1 MKILRIVGF
10 SALGLVVVL
19 LIGVGVLYA
28 MFDGPRI
35 KQQLAQVVKD
45 QKQRTLSIP
54 GELGLSVW
62 PNIALTMGK
71 ASLSERNSD
80 QPFVSLDS
88 ARVSVALLPLLSRQV
103 SVNALELGGLKATV
117 VQHKDGSFNF
127 SDLLSSQST
136 AQSTSSTA
144 PPAAAEPLQIDV
156 AAVKLS
162 NAQLLWIDEKK
173 GTRSTLS
180 HLDLS
185 TARLEANTATQR
197 YSANKV
203 EFAAKGQTGA
213 DTFDV
218 RLQVPRLVLEANVLR
233 GEALTM
239 VTKLSGNKRAAYATL
254 VLSGIQGSTQA
265 LAVNKMD
272 LELDASADKAT
283 LKGRLST
290 PLAVNI
296 TDQTID
302 LAALAGKL
310 DITHPSLPMKQL
322 SLPLA
327 GHAKIDLAK
336 STANVGLKTQL
347 DESKI
352 AFSAGV
358 SQFAPLSLGF
368 DLDIDQLN
376 LDKYLPPAD
385 TTGAAQADAGAAPQ
399 VDPKVDL
406 SALAGLN
413 LSGNL
418 KVGALQVS
426 NVKLSQVQ
434 AKLSVLGGQ
443 LSIAPFSANLY
454 QGSISGSLSAQA
466 TGNAIAVKQTLTG
479 VSVGPLLK
487 DVVNKDMLEGRG
499 NVALDVTTHGPTVGA
514 LKKALAGS
522 ASLSLKEGAI
532 KGINLAKSFRELK
545 AKLGG
550 SGDATQAANSK
561 DKTEFSELSGTFKIA
576 AGVARN
582 DDLVMK
588 SPFLRLG
595 GAGDI
600 DMGNSQLNYL
610 AKASVVNTEAG
621 QGGKDLDQLKGLTI
635 PVRLSGPF
643 SNPSYKIEFGSLIS
657 DAAKT
662 KVQAQVQE
670 KKKEVKQKVEDAVK
684 DKLKGL
690 LGR

>member
-136 AQSTSSTA
+136 AQSTTSTA

-156 AAVKLS
+156 AVIKLS

-185 TARLEANTATQR
+185 TARLEADTAAQR

-218 RLQVPRLVLEANVLR
+218 RLQVPRLALEVNVLR

-322 SLPLA
+322 SLPLT
-327 GHAKIDLAK
+327 GHARIDLAK

-399 VDPKVDL
+399 ADPKVDL
-406 SALAGLN
+406 SALTGLN

-454 QGSISGSLSAQA
+454 QGSITGSLNAQA
-466 TGNAIAVKQTLTG
+466 AGNAIAVKQTLTG

-487 DVVNKDMLEGRG
+487 DVANKDMLEGRG

-561 DKTEFSELSGTFKIA
+561 DKTEFSELSGSFKIA
-576 AGVARN
+576 ASVARN

-595 GAGDI
+595 GVGDI

>member
-327 GHAKIDLAK
+327 GHARIDLAK

-399 VDPKVDL
+399 ADPKVDL

-454 QGSISGSLSAQA
+454 QGSISGSLNAQA
-466 TGNAIAVKQTLTG
+466 AGNAIAVKQTLTG

-487 DVVNKDMLEGRG
+487 DVANKDMLEGRG

-550 SGDATQAANSK
+550 GSDATQAVNSK

-643 SNPSYKIEFGSLIS
+643 SNPSYKIEFGSFIS
-657 DAAKT
+657 DAAKA
-662 KVQAQVQE
+662 KVQAQAQE
-670 KKKEVKQKVEDAVK
+670 KKKEVKQKVEDALK

>member
-136 AQSTSSTA
+136 AQSTTSTA

-156 AAVKLS
+156 AVIKLS

-185 TARLEANTATQR
+185 TARLEADTAAQR

-218 RLQVPRLVLEANVLR
+218 RLQVPRLALEVNVLR

-322 SLPLA
+322 SLPLT
-327 GHAKIDLAK
+327 GHARIDLAK

-399 VDPKVDL
+399 ADPKVDL

-454 QGSISGSLSAQA
+454 QGSITGSLNAQA
-466 TGNAIAVKQTLTG
+466 AGNAIAVKQTLTG

-487 DVVNKDMLEGRG
+487 DVANKDMLEGRG

-550 SGDATQAANSK
+550 GSDATQAVNSK

-600 DMGNSQLNYL
+600 DIGNSQLNYL

>member
-19 LIGVGVLYA
+19 LMGVGVLYA

-54 GELGLSVW
+54 GELSLSVW
-62 PNIALTMGK
+62 PNVALTMGK

-88 ARVSVALLPLLSRQV
+88 ARISVALLPLLSRQV
-103 SVNALELGGLKATV
+103 SVSALELGGLKATV
-117 VQHKDGSFNF
+117 VKYKDGHFNF

-136 AQSTSSTA
+136 AQSTASTA
-144 PPAAAEPLQIDV
+144 PPAAAEPVHIDV

-162 NAQLLWIDEKK
+162 NAQLLWIDEKT

-180 HLDLS
+180 HLDFS
-185 TARLEANTATQR
+185 TARLEADTAAQR

-203 EFAAKGQTGA
+203 ELTAKGKTGTEA
-213 DTFDV
+213 FDV
-218 RLQVPRLVLEANVLR
+218 RLQVPHLALEANALS
-233 GEALTM
+233 GEA
-239 VTKLSGNKRAAYATL
+239 VTIVAKLAGDKRAASATL
-254 VLSGIQGSTQA
+254 VLSGIQGSAQA
-265 LAVNKMD
+265 LTVNKMD

-283 LKGRLST
+283 FKGRLSA

-302 LAALAGKL
+302 LATLAGKF

-327 GHAKIDLAK
+327 GHVRADLVK
-336 STANVGLKTQL
+336 STGNVGLKTQI

-352 AFSAGV
+352 VFSAGV
-358 SQFAPLSLGF
+358 SKFAPLSLGF

-376 LDKYLPPAD
+376 VDKYLPPAD
-385 TTGAAQADAGAAPQ
+385 TTGAAQAHAGAAPQ
-399 VDPKVDL
+399 ADPKVDL
-406 SALAGLN
+406 SALADLN

-466 TGNAIAVKQTLTG
+466 AGNAIAVKQTLTS

-487 DVVNKDMLEGRG
+487 DVANKDMLEGRG
-499 NVALDVTTHGPTVGA
+499 NVTLDFIIHGPTVGA

-550 SGDATQAANSK
+550 GGDATQAANSK

-600 DMGNSQLNYL
+600 DIGDSQLNYL
-610 AKASVVNTEAG
+610 AKASVVNTDAG

-657 DAAKT
+657 DAAKA
-662 KVQAQVQE
+662 KVQAQAQE
-670 KKKEVKQKVEDAVK
+670 KKKEVKQKVEDALK
-684 DKLKGL
+684 DKLKSL